1 MRKRHEF
8 FLLFKEALRVV
19 VQIAEG
25 RDTLIHLDTSRNKLV
40 LKLQDA
46 TANPFAQQAE
56 LEEAIR
62 DIHNRSLFIK
72 AETDIQYD
80 QKGIAIIIELPLT

>member
-1 MRKRHEF
+1 
-8 FLLFKEALRVV
+8 V

-46 TANPFAQQAE
+46 TANPYSQQAE
-56 LEEAIR
+56 LEEATR
-62 DIHNRSLFIK
+62 DIYNRSTMIN
-72 AETDIQYD
+72 AETDVQYD
-80 QKGIAIIIELPLT
+80 QKGIAIIIQLPLS